1 MPSSLGAGG
10 KGGYD
15 GDSVRPASPRR
26 AGGYLAGTTMPF
38 WPSPFSLSRAASA
51 SGRDPKPPM
60 RTRHSVPRLVCR
72 GSTYAA

>member
-15 GDSVRPASPRR
+15 GDSVAPRR
-26 AGGYLAGTTMPF
+26 RGAPGYLAGTTMPF